1 MEIQGTI
8 IAVMPTRNGTSKTG
22 KAWQSAS
29 YVLQTQEMY
38 PKKIVFDV
46 MNENISQFNIREG
59 EYLKVSFDINARE
72 FKGKWYNSI
81 KAWSVQRVDNGQVQQ
96 QPQTAFNAAP
106 QPQAYQQP
114 SPQPQQPQQSASA
127 TASAPAPGGSD
138 NNLPF

>member
-46 MNENISQFNIREG
+46 MNENITQFNIRQNEC
-59 EYLKVSFDINARE
+59 LKISFDINARE

-81 KAWSVQRVDNGQVQQ
+81 KAWAVQRVDNGQIQQ
-96 QPQTAFNAAP
+96 QQTAFANAP
-106 QPQAYQQP
+106 QQQYQPQ
-114 SPQPQQPQQSASA
+114 PQPQQQG
-127 TASAPAPGGSD
+127 APTPPASD
-138 NNLPF
+138 NPNLPF

>member
-29 YVLQTQEMY
+29 YVLQTQETY

-72 FKGKWYNSI
+72 SKGKWYNSI
-81 KAWSVQRVDNGQVQQ
+81 KAWSVQRVDNGQVQR
-96 QPQTAFNAAP
+96 
-106 QPQAYQQP
+106 QP

-127 TASAPAPGGSD
+127 TASAPAPGGSNSD
-138 NNLPF
+138 LPF